1 MQWNVADPVTSG
13 PVARLPGSPRRVGC
27 IPNAIGLAKASWE
40 VLRKDRGLRVFPL
53 LSFLVSVLVLAVLA
67 ADTDVDRPSDYAG
80 ETSEVPSIVPVV
92 GVPSALAR
100 GMVSASFTGA
110 LVAGAHERATDA
122 RRSGG

>member
-1 MQWNVADPVTSG
+1 MGRIS
-13 PVARLPGSPRRVGC
+13 
-27 IPNAIGLAKASWE
+27 NAIGLAKASWE

-80 ETSEVPSIVPVV
+80 EASEVPSIVPVV